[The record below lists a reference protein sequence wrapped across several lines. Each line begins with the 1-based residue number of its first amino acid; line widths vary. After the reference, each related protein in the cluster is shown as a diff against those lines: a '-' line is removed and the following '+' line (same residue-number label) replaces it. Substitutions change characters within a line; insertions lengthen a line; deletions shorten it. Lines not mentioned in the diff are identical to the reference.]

1 MSAGDSSGLL
11 GHEQALATVRGMAA
25 DGRLAHALL
34 VTGQDGVGKTTFA
47 LALAADLVCL
57 TPLEDG
63 RACGEC
69 RSCELSRAG
78 THPDVLRVAPPKEE
92 TTIGQMRELR
102 YIASLAPNI
111 GPRRVF
117 IVERAE
123 TLNEQAAN
131 ATLKVLEDAP
141 ARLLLLLLAPSA
153 KSVLATIRSRSI
165 EIPLK
170 GVARERIREFL
181 AAVGVDEAGAGR
193 LADYA
198 VGAPGRAIRL
208 SGNQDLLQILAG
220 VRGWTDALLAADMRA
235 ALRLASE
242 LSSLAGRARK
252 HLPGEDG
259 ASERQALAWVLDAVM
274 AEWQSRL
281 GQPLPA
287 GWTASDLARGVD
299 AVNRARWLILAYAQ
313 ADLQLEQMVIS
324 VIARRSAP
332 SASNATRQPRS
343 ASN

>member
-1 MSAGDSSGLL
+1 MLHSLPVNRIAGT
-11 GHEQALATVRGMAA
+11 AP
-25 DGRLAHALL
+25 GRRNKRFLALL
-34 VTGQDGVGKTTFA
+34 LTLTAILALMLPASRVQGNSPSAAQFPPDYNGNGCIDIGDIQISRTGEVVRFTYHTDGVGPHEWEYKY
-47 LALAADLVCL
+47 D
-57 TPLEDG
+57 EN
-63 RACGEC
+63 R
-69 RSCELSRAG
+69 
-78 THPDVLRVAPPKEE
+78 
-92 TTIGQMRELR
+92 
-102 YIASLAPNI
+102 
-111 GPRRVF
+111 
-117 IVERAE
+117 
-123 TLNEQAAN
+123 LNEQAAN
-131 ATLKVLEDAP
+131 AILKVLEDAP
-141 ARLLLLLLAPSA
+141 VRLLLLLLAPSA
-153 KSVLATIRSRSI
+153 RSVLATIRSRSI

-170 GVARERIREFL
+170 GVPRERIREFL
-181 AAVGVDEAGAGR
+181 AARGVDEAGAGR

-198 VGAPGRAIRL
+198 AGAPGRAIRL
-208 SGNQDLLQILAG
+208 SGNQDLLQILAE

-281 GQPLPA
+281 ARPLPA
-287 GWTASDLARGVD
+287 GWTASALARAVD
-299 AVNRARWLILAYAQ
+299 AVNRARWLIMAYAQ

-324 VIARRSAP
+324 VIARRNSP